1 MNWMIY
7 VICIID
13 NFLNSKDFFFFYF
26 WWRKNRLWKSRF
38 PEVFWDETKKDGSV

>member
-1 MNWMIY
+1 MIY

-13 NFLNSKDFFFFYF
+13 KFLNLKTFFFLLLVEE
-26 WWRKNRLWKSRF
+26 KSLVKSRF